1 MTPDIAE
8 RVTGA
13 SAQERSVLLEVKH
26 LNAIYETGSVPVQA
40 VNDVSFTLH
49 RGQILG
55 LAGESGSGK
64 STLAYAITR
73 LLHAPATVSGGEIW
87 YYPKSDWSF
96 VTDLEERQQ
105 IQLPWV
111 KRKEAG
117 REDERTSINVL
128 DLSPAQLRDFRWQEL
143 AIVFQSAMNALNP
156 VLRLDT
162 QIEDV
167 LEAHAPSMGADARR
181 LRALELLRLV
191 GITPDRLRSYPHEL
205 SGGMRQRA
213 IIAIALALNPEI
225 IIMDEPTTALD
236 VVVQRDILVEL
247 MALREHLN
255 FAVIFITH
263 DLSLLL
269 EIADQ
274 VAIMYAGRIVET
286 ASWEELYRQPRHPY
300 TYGLL
305 NSFPSLHGPKK
316 RMSGIPGTP
325 PDLRNV
331 PHGCAFCA
339 RCVFAIGAC
348 RERIPAL
355 TAPQVEG
362 AHIGAQGL
370 EPDGKLAG
378 GVLST
383 RSQKHRVA
391 CHLYNAECSSASGN
405 HAEAR
410 HVAPGN
416 AAMMDGSN
424 GTTTRAL
431 QSFAP
436 GEVVKPSGEPILEAV
451 HLKKDFPLRTLRLFG
466 PTRAVHAVEDISL
479 TLYPG
484 KTTALVGES
493 GSGKTTVARLLGRLY
508 ELTSGE
514 IRFQGAPVA
523 NGQRAVR
530 TYRRQVQYI
539 FQDPFSSLN
548 PVHSVRYH
556 LGRSLHLLGNI
567 HSADEERQQILALLE
582 RVNLTPAEHFIDKF
596 PHQLSGGQ
604 RQRIAIARALAV
616 RPSVILADEPV
627 SMLDVSIRLDA
638 LNLLL
643 RLKEE
648 DGLAFLF
655 ITHDIAS
662 ARYFAEETLV
672 MYAGQMVEGGPTE
685 EVIQHP
691 QHPYTQLLLSA
702 APDPDTM
709 GHRQA
714 AKAAVNMGNGTGAQV
729 NAGNAGEATTYARG
743 EPPSLINPPGGCRF
757 HPRCPYAMP
766 VCSQYRPA
774 RTDLGNGHWT
784 HCFLYSKGEEASGK
798 DKVLA

>member
-1 MTPDIAE
+1 MMTPDIAE
-8 RVTGA
+8 RFTGA
-13 SAQERSVLLEVKH
+13 SAQELSVLLEVKH
-26 LNAIYETGSVPVQA
+26 LNAIYETESVPVQA

-73 LLHAPATVSGGEIW
+73 LLHAPAMVSGGEIW
-87 YYPKSDWSF
+87 YYPKNDRPF
-96 VTDLEERQQ
+96 VTETVEHQH

-111 KRKEAG
+111 NHKETG
-117 REDERTSINVL
+117 GDNTRSPINVL
-128 DLSPAQLRDFRWQEL
+128 ELSPAQLRDFRWQEL

-156 VLRLDT
+156 VLRLET

-167 LEAHAPSMGADARR
+167 LEAHTPTMRSEARHQ
-181 LRALELLRLV
+181 RALELLRLV
-191 GITPDRLRSYPHEL
+191 GITPECLRSYPHEL

-247 MALREHLN
+247 MALREQLS

-286 ASWEELYRQPRHPY
+286 ASWQELYRHPRHPY

-305 NSFPSLHGPKK
+305 NSFPSLHGAQR
-316 RMSGIPGTP
+316 RMSGIRGTP

-331 PHGCAFCA
+331 PCGCAFSL
-339 RCVFAIGAC
+339 RCPFAFDAC
-348 RERIPAL
+348 SERIPVL
-355 TAPQVEG
+355 EVPKVEG
-362 AHIGAQGL
+362 THIGAQGL
-370 EPDGKLAG
+370 EPDDRLAE

-383 RSQKHRVA
+383 RSQKCQVA
-391 CHLYNAECSSASGN
+391 CHLYNGEKVLHITTSK
-405 HAEAR
+405 AR
-410 HVAPGN
+410 SVMPGN
-416 AAMMDGSN
+416 TAMMAGPN
-424 GTTTRAL
+424 GTTARAP

-436 GEVVKPSGEPILEAV
+436 GEVVKPSGKPILEAV
-451 HLKKDFPLRTLRLFG
+451 HLKKDFPLRAARWFG
-466 PTRAVHAVEDISL
+466 AARAVHAVEDASL
-479 TLYPG
+479 ALYPG
-484 KTTALVGES
+484 KATALVGES

-508 ELTSGE
+508 ELTGGE
-514 IRFQGAPVA
+514 IRFREVPVA
-523 NGQRAVR
+523 KGPGAMRA
-530 TYRRQVQYI
+530 YRRQVQYI

-548 PVHSVRYH
+548 PIHGVRYH
-556 LGRSLHLLGNI
+556 LGRSLRVSGYARTAN
-567 HSADEERQQILALLE
+567 EEHEQILALLE
-582 RVNLTPAEHFIDKF
+582 RVNLTPAEQFIDKF

-627 SMLDVSIRLDA
+627 SMLDVSIRLDV

-672 MYAGQMVEGGPTE
+672 MYAGQ
-685 EVIQHP
+685 
-691 QHPYTQLLLSA
+691 
-702 APDPDTM
+702 
-709 GHRQA
+709 
-714 AKAAVNMGNGTGAQV
+714 
-729 NAGNAGEATTYARG
+729 
-743 EPPSLINPPGGCRF
+743 
-757 HPRCPYAMP
+757 
-766 VCSQYRPA
+766 
-774 RTDLGNGHWT
+774 
-784 HCFLYSKGEEASGK
+784 
-798 DKVLA
+798 